1 MANAGQGLGTANGVG
16 VDDGTPASH
25 PSSYRLLQEADPVLN
40 GGRLEVA
47 FIDSSL
53 PDYETLV
60 AGVKPGMAV
69 VLIDGSQDGLSQM
82 AAWAETRSGFDAVHV
97 LGHGAEGTL
106 QLGSLT
112 LDSAMAEARAEDLAK
127 LGTALTDDGDLL
139 LYGCDVAGGEGEAF
153 VAQLAAATGAD
164 VAASDDATGPWAV
177 TADWDLEMTSGEVT
191 SQSVSVL
198 GYAFTLNIVGST
210 VTDNYASS
218 GTVGDGVEIDYGSGA
233 FKVDISA
240 SSIVI
245 EGIGSSVDPY
255 SLTFSGGSI
264 ESIDSINYD
273 AANST
278 VSQSDY
284 SGFVPT
290 ISSDGLTISWTAL
303 AGNNSGNN
311 KIAYTIS
318 TTATGGGD
326 TTAPTAS
333 VTTVSV
339 NNTTDVTTAQS
350 TETGTL
356 YLVKDGSTV
365 TDKASLDTLAAGN
378 DANSATVTSADT
390 NTTISTTG
398 LVDGSYH
405 LYAVDSAGNVSA
417 QSTNAVTLD
426 STAPNAP
433 GAPDLNATTDSGA
446 SNSDNITNSL
456 VPKFR
461 VSLSGTNAV
470 SGDTIELLQGG
481 ASFTTPVTATLSA
494 TDISN
499 GYYDFTLS
507 SGALGADG
515 SKVLTATL
523 TDLAGNAS
531 SAGASLT
538 LTLDTTAPTVT
549 SVARQT
555 PSGETTN
562 ADTLVYRVT
571 FNESVSNVGTDDFSV
586 TGTTGTVTGVTG
598 SGTTYDIT
606 VSGGD
611 LASAN
616 GTVSLGFAGGQNI
629 ADTAGN
635 ALASTTPTGTN
646 QTYTLDN
653 SSPTV
658 TSIARQTPS
667 AETTNADSL
676 VYRVTF
682 SESVSNVGT
691 ADFTVTGTTG
701 TVSGVTGSGTTYDV
715 TVSGG
720 DLASANGTITLGFA
734 GGQDIA
740 DSAGN
745 TLASTTP
752 IGTNQ
757 TYTLDNS
764 SPTVTSIARQTPSA
778 ETTNAD
784 SLVYRVTFSE
794 SVSNVGTADFTVT
807 GTTGTVSGVS
817 GSGTTYDVTVSGGDL
832 ASANG
837 TIALGFAGGQDI
849 ADGAGNTLASTTPTG
864 TNQTYTLDNSSPTV
878 TSIARQTPSTETTDA
893 DTLVYRVT
901 FSESV
906 SNVGTADFTVT
917 GTTGT
922 VSGVSGS
929 GTTYDVTVSG
939 GDLASANGTVALGF
953 AGGQDISDG
962 AGNALT
968 NTTPTG
974 TNESYTLNNVVDTVA
989 PTVASIARQTPSAE
1003 TTNADSLIYRVT
1015 FSESVANVGTAD
1027 FSVTGTTGTVT
1038 GVTGSGTTYDVTVS
1052 GGDLAS
1058 ANGTVTLGFA
1068 GGQDIADAANNA
1080 LTNTTPSGA
1089 DESYTLDNAGPT
1101 VTSIARQTP
1110 SEEATTADSLVY
1122 RVTFSENVSN
1132 VGAAD
1137 FTVTGTTGT
1146 VTGVTGS
1153 GTTYDVTVSGGNIVY
1168 TSGVVTLGFVGGQDI
1183 TDVAGNALTN
1193 TTPTGANQSYT
1204 LDNSSPNVTSIV
1216 RQTPNTET
1224 TDADTL
1230 VYRVT
1235 FNENVTN
1242 VGAADFTVT
1251 GTTGTVTGV
1260 SGSGST
1266 YDVTVSGGDLA
1277 SLNGTVKL
1285 GFAAG
1290 QDIADIAGN
1299 TLFSTTPSGTNN
1311 ATFTV
1316 VNQSSSDS
1324 GQPAIVVTTTNPTT
1338 PSTGGSGTTTS
1349 QRITNNGTSS
1359 GSAAIVQNTNN
1370 NGNLVTATLPPST
1383 TISSEGPTTAQSPT
1397 DALTTLVTSIQARGS
1412 TAETPLVSGART
1424 FLNKLATTSTLD
1436 VRTIIPT
1443 TTSSSLSSPIVITGT
1458 SGGSQSEAFV
1468 VDLRSLPSGST
1479 LQLDNIEFAS
1489 VMGSTTVTGGAGN
1502 NYVTGDDNS
1511 QFISLGVGDDTLFG
1525 GAGADTIGSG
1535 SGRDFLYGNEGSD
1548 RVFGGTE
1555 ADAVYGGQD
1564 DDVVY
1569 GNQAN
1574 DLVYGN
1580 RGADTLY
1587 GGQDDDTLYGGQ
1599 QDDLVHGNASQDL
1612 LYGNTG
1618 ADTLFGDAGNDVL
1631 YGDEGADRLSG
1642 GSGNDTLYGGL
1653 SSDNGADGESYDI
1666 LYGGAGDD
1674 VFYGGEGVD
1683 WIYTGEGADRIVIET
1698 LNGFDV
1704 IADFDVAAGD
1714 RLAIASNVNGLTLTD
1729 AADVIARASDNPDGD
1744 VEFDLG
1750 GQHVRLIGVRTAD
1763 LTADYFELF

>member
-1 MANAGQGLGTANGVG
+1 MANVGQVDGIANGFEVENG
-16 VDDGTPASH
+16 ALSSH
-25 PSSYRLLQEADPVLN
+25 PSGYRVLREADPALN

-47 FIDSSL
+47 FIDSAL
-53 PDYETLV
+53 PDYQTLV
-60 AGVKPGMAV
+60 TGVQPGMAV
-69 VLIDGSQDGLSQM
+69 VLIDGTRDGLSQM
-82 AAWAETRSGFDAVHV
+82 AAWGEANAGFDAIHV

-112 LDSAMAEARAEDLAK
+112 LDSAMAEARAGDLAG
-127 LGTALTDDGDLL
+127 LGAALAEDGDLL
-139 LYGCDVAGGEGEAF
+139 LYGCNVGSGEGMAF
-153 VAQLAAATGAD
+153 VSQLADATGAD
-164 VAASDDATGPWAV
+164 VAASDDQTGAWAAG
-177 TADWDLEMTSGEVT
+177 ADWDLEVTAGEVT
-191 SQSVSVL
+191 AQNVSAL
-198 GYAFTLNIVGST
+198 GYEFTLNIIGST
-210 VTDNYASS
+210 VTDEYERT
-218 GTVGDGVEIDYGSGA
+218 GTVGDGIEIDYGS
-233 FKVDISA
+233 FNVNVSA
-240 SSIVI
+240 TGIVFT
-245 EGIGSSVDPY
+245 GIGNSFNAY
-255 SLTFSGGSI
+255 YLYFSGGTL
-264 ESIDSINYD
+264 ESIDSISYD
-273 AANST
+273 SSNST
-278 VSQSDY
+278 MEESDY
-284 SGFVPT
+284 SGFLPT
-290 ISSDGLTISWTAL
+290 ISPDGLTISWTAL
-303 AGNNSGNN
+303 TGNNSGNN
-311 KIAYTIS
+311 TIAYTIT
-318 TTATGGGD
+318 TTATEPAD

-339 NNTTDVTTAQS
+339 NNTTDITTAQS

-378 DANSATVTSADT
+378 DANSVTVSSADT
-390 NTTISTTG
+390 NTSVSTSG
-398 LVDGSYH
+398 LSDGQYH

-417 QSTNAVTLD
+417 QSTNFVTLD
-426 STAPNAP
+426 STAP
-433 GAPDLNATTDSGA
+433 
-446 SNSDNITNSL
+446 
-456 VPKFR
+456 
-461 VSLSGTNAV
+461 
-470 SGDTIELLQGG
+470 
-481 ASFTTPVTATLSA
+481 
-494 TDISN
+494 
-499 GYYDFTLS
+499 
-507 SGALGADG
+507 
-515 SKVLTATL
+515 
-523 TDLAGNAS
+523 
-531 SAGASLT
+531 
-538 LTLDTTAPTVT
+538 TVT
-549 SVARQT
+549 SISRQT
-555 PSGETTN
+555 PSVETTN
-562 ADTLVYRVT
+562 AD
-571 FNESVSNVGTDDFSV
+571 
-586 TGTTGTVTGVTG
+586 
-598 SGTTYDIT
+598 
-606 VSGGD
+606 
-611 LASAN
+611 A
-616 GTVSLGFAGGQNI
+616 
-629 ADTAGN
+629 
-635 ALASTTPTGTN
+635 
-646 QTYTLDN
+646 
-653 SSPTV
+653 
-658 TSIARQTPS
+658 
-667 AETTNADSL
+667 
-676 VYRVTF
+676 
-682 SESVSNVGT
+682 
-691 ADFTVTGTTG
+691 
-701 TVSGVTGSGTTYDV
+701 
-715 TVSGG
+715 
-720 DLASANGTITLGFA
+720 
-734 GGQDIA
+734 
-740 DSAGN
+740 
-745 TLASTTP
+745 
-752 IGTNQ
+752 
-757 TYTLDNS
+757 
-764 SPTVTSIARQTPSA
+764 
-778 ETTNAD
+778 
-784 SLVYRVTFSE
+784 
-794 SVSNVGTADFTVT
+794 
-807 GTTGTVSGVS
+807 
-817 GSGTTYDVTVSGGDL
+817 
-832 ASANG
+832 
-837 TIALGFAGGQDI
+837 
-849 ADGAGNTLASTTPTG
+849 
-864 TNQTYTLDNSSPTV
+864 
-878 TSIARQTPSTETTDA
+878 
-893 DTLVYRVT
+893 
-901 FSESV
+901 
-906 SNVGTADFTVT
+906 
-917 GTTGT
+917 
-922 VSGVSGS
+922 
-929 GTTYDVTVSG
+929 
-939 GDLASANGTVALGF
+939 
-953 AGGQDISDG
+953 
-962 AGNALT
+962 
-968 NTTPTG
+968 
-974 TNESYTLNNVVDTVA
+974 
-989 PTVASIARQTPSAE
+989 
-1003 TTNADSLIYRVT
+1003 LIYRVT

-1068 GGQDIADAANNA
+1068 GGQDISDGAGNALTNTTPTGTNESYTLNNVVDTVAPTVASIARQTPSGETTNSDSLIYRVTFSESVANVGTADFTVTGTTGTVTGVTGSGTTYDVTVSGGDLASLNGTVTLGFAGGQDIADIANNALTVVTPTGTNETYTLDNTGPTVTSIARQTPSGETTNSDSLIYRVTFSESVANVGTADFTVTGTTGTVTGVTGSGTTYDVTVSGGDLASLNGTVTLGFAGGQDIADIANNALTVVTPTGTNETYTLDNTGPTVTSIARQTPSGETTNSDSLIYRVTFSESVANVGTADFTVTGTTGTVTGVTGSGTTYDVTVSGGDLASLNGTVTLGFAGGQDIADAANNALTVVTPTGTNETYTLDNTGPTVTSIARQTPSGETTNSDSLIYRVTFSDSVANVGTADFNVTGTTGTVTGVTGSGTTYDVTVSGGDLASANGTVTLGFAGGQDIADAANNA

-1089 DESYTLDNAGPT
+1089 NESYTLDNAGPT

-1110 SEEATTADSLVY
+1110 SEEATTADTLVY

-1146 VTGVTGS
+1146 VTGVSGS
-1153 GTTYDVTVSGGNIVY
+1153 GATYDVTVSDGDIVY

-1183 TDVAGNALTN
+1183 TDGVGNALTN
-1193 TTPTGANQSYT
+1193 TTPTGANESYT
-1204 LDNSSPNVTSIV
+1204 LDNSSPYVTSIT
-1216 RQTPNTET
+1216 RQTPDTET

-1235 FNENVTN
+1235 FSENVTN
-1242 VGAADFTVT
+1242 VGTADFTVT

-1260 SGSGST
+1260 TGSGST

-1285 GFAAG
+1285 GFSTG

-1299 TLFSTTPSGTNN
+1299 TLFSTTPSGTHN

-1324 GQPAIVVTTTNPTT
+1324 DQPAIVVTTTNPTT

-1383 TISSEGPTTAQSPT
+1383 TISSEGPTTAQTPT

-1489 VMGSTTVTGGAGN
+1489 VMGSTTVTGGAGD

-1599 QDDLVHGNASQDL
+1599 QDDLIHGNASQDL

-1642 GSGNDTLYGGL
+1642 GAGNDTLYGGL

-1750 GQHVRLIGVRTAD
+1750 GQHVRLIGVRTTE
-1763 LTADYFELF
+1763 LTADFFEFY